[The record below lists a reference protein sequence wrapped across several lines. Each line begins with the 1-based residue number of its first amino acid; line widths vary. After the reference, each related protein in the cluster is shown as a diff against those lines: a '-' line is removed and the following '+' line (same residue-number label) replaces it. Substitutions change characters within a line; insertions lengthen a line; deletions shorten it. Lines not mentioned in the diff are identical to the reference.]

1 MTLATQM
8 TLVLIGKDLV
18 WKGQGYK
25 NRGPLRVPGMNI
37 HLTPIAGLPLK
48 ALGGG
53 AVIGETVRMA
63 IQDGENVSSRI

>member
-1 MTLATQM
+1 
-8 TLVLIGKDLV
+8 
-18 WKGQGYK
+18 
-25 NRGPLRVPGMNI
+25 MNI

-63 IQDGENVSSRI
+63 IQDGENVSSRIQPLTVFVFFGDIT